1 MQQDWY
7 WCLDHNAA
15 EPVDSSC
22 PPGRRWGPYKSR
34 EEAEHWRD
42 RVTER
47 NEEWDASDREWE
59 QRGAPGPGNDS

>member
-1 MQQDWY
+1 MQQEWY
-7 WCLDHNAA
+7 WCLDHEAA

-42 RVTER
+42 KVTER
-47 NEEWDASDREWE
+47 NQEWDASDRDWE
-59 QRGAPGPGNDS
+59 EGHPQNEAGDS